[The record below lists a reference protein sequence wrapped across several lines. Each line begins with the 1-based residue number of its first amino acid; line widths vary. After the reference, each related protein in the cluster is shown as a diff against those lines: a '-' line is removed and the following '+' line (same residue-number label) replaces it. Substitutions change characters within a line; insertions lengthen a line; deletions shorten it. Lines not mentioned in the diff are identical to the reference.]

1 MFLFKDICSTDRK
14 FIVEKLPPISSP
26 DEKITP
32 IKIPGMD
39 GARLQSDGFEML
51 DKRVVGHYEGDSPDE
66 LIQWLRGAGKVVFGN
81 IPDRYYKAY
90 IANKI
95 PLEQVIRNKLYYFPI
110 IFSCQPFGYLI
121 EGDNVLTLSRGTT
134 LYNGKSTQ
142 ISYPTITIK
151 GTGYTTFFINNRK
164 FNVTEI
170 GGEITIISDP
180 LKQLVLN
187 GKGDCM
193 EGDFPYL
200 DVGENNVS
208 WNGNVTSVDI
218 TPYWRTFI

>member
-1 MFLFKDICSTDRK
+1 MFIFKNVSSDSKD
-14 FIVEKLPPISSP
+14 FIVKELPPISSP
-26 DEKITP
+26 DEKVNP

-51 DKRVVGHYEGDSPDE
+51 DKRVVGHYEGNNPDD

-95 PLEQVIRNKLYYFPI
+95 PLEQVIRNKLYHFPI
-110 IFSCQPFGYLI
+110 IFSCQPFGYLMK
-121 EGDNVLTLSRGTT
+121 GDEVRNVINGAI
-134 LYNGKSTQ
+134 LYDGKNTQ

-151 GTGYTTFFINNRK
+151 GSGATTFSINNRK
-164 FNVTEI
+164 FNISEI
-170 GGEITIISDP
+170 GGTITIVSDP
-180 LKQLVLN
+180 FKQLVMDN
-187 GKGDCM
+187 KGQYM

-200 DVGENNVS
+200 DVSENIIE
-208 WNGNVTSVDI
+208 WTGNVLSVDI
-218 TPYWRTFI
+218 IPYWRTFI